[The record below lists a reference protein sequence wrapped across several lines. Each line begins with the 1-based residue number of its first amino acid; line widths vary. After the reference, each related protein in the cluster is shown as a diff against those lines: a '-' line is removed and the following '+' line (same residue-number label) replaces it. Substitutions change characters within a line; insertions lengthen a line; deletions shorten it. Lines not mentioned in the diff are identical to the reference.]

1 VKTPAARGPVS
12 SALVA
17 LLENQNADAEPGLT
31 IELHDL
37 ADAAVRGTADIL
49 HDEDLQG
56 ALFTA
61 YELRYSG
68 LDGVDDDWEWHPD
81 VLALCATIELAF
93 EQALR
98 DRVPLPPLPAPGVD
112 TVAAA
117 LFAMA
122 AADTGP
128 SVSRYLAKK
137 ATDEQAHEFLIQQSV
152 YKLKEADPHSWA
164 IPRLHGRAKAALVEI
179 QADEYGDG
187 RLARMH
193 SELFAQTMRE
203 VGLDDTVGYYVD
215 AVPAITL
222 ATSNM
227 MTMFGT
233 HRRLR
238 GAIAGHL
245 AAFEMTSSL
254 PNRQYGN
261 GFRRL
266 GYDFQVTHYFD
277 EHVEA
282 DAVHEQIAA
291 RDLAGALTADEPE
304 LLEDV
309 MFGAS
314 ACLFVDGLAG
324 SALLAAWTA
333 GESSLRVAESVG
345 GQA

>member
-1 VKTPAARGPVS
+1 MKTPHPRGPVG
-12 SALVA
+12 SALID
-17 LLENQNADAEPGLT
+17 LLENREDSIEAALATALHQLT
-31 IELHDL
+31 
-37 ADAAVRGTADIL
+37 AAAIRDTADIL
-49 HDEDLQG
+49 QDDDLQA

-68 LDGVDDDWEWHPD
+68 LDGIDDALEWHPD
-81 VLALCATIELAF
+81 VLRLVATIEAAF
-93 EQALR
+93 EETLR
-98 DRVPLPPLPAPGVD
+98 DQVPLPPLPSAGVD

-117 LFAMA
+117 LFEMA
-122 AADTGP
+122 AADTAP
-128 SVSRYLAKK
+128 SVARYLAKK

-164 IPRLHGRAKAALVEI
+164 IPRLHGRPKAALVEI
-179 QADEYGDG
+179 QSDEYGDG
-187 RLARMH
+187 RLAKMH
-193 SELFAQTMRE
+193 SQLFAQTMRGL
-203 VGLDDTVGYYVD
+203 GLDDTVGRYVD

-222 ATSNM
+222 ASSNM

-233 HRRLR
+233 QRRLR

-266 GYDFQVTHYFD
+266 GYDAEVTHYFD

-291 RDLAGALTADEPE
+291 RDLAGALTEDEPD

-309 MFGAS
+309 VFGAS
-314 ACLFVDGLAG
+314 ACLYVDGLVG
-324 SALLAAWTA
+324 SQVLAAWTA
-333 GESSLRVAESVG
+333 GESALRTAAPAG
-345 GQA
+345 TLA

>member
-1 VKTPAARGPVS
+1 VKIPSARGPVS
-12 SALVA
+12 TALVD
-17 LLENQNADAEPGLT
+17 LLENPLSEAEQAL
-31 IELHDL
+31 IARLHES
-37 ADAAVRGTADIL
+37 ATAAIHSTADL
-49 HDEDLQG
+49 LQDDDLQV

-68 LDGVDDDWEWHPD
+68 LDGIDDAWEWHPA
-81 VLALCATIELAF
+81 VLELCAVIEPAF
-93 EQALR
+93 EQTLR
-98 DRVPLPPLPAPGVD
+98 DRVPLPPLPEPGVD
-112 TVAAA
+112 SVAAA
-117 LFAMA
+117 LFELA

-164 IPRLHGRAKAALVEI
+164 IPRLQGRPKAALVEI
-179 QADEYGDG
+179 QSDEYGEG

-193 SELFAQTMRE
+193 SELFAVTMRGL
-203 VGLDDTVGYYVD
+203 GLDDTVGHYVD

-222 ATSNM
+222 TSSNM

-233 HRRLR
+233 QRRLR

-245 AAFEMTSSL
+245 AAFEITSSA
-254 PNRQYGN
+254 PNRFYGN

-266 GYDFQVTHYFD
+266 GYDADVTHYFD

-291 RDLAGALTADEPE
+291 RDLAGALTADEPD

-309 MFGAS
+309 LFGAS
-314 ACLFVDGLAG
+314 ACLYVDGLAG
-324 SALLAAWTA
+324 TQLLDAWTA
-333 GESSLRVAESVG
+333 GKTSLRVEVSSGLSA
-345 GQA
+345 

>member
-1 VKTPAARGPVS
+1 VKIPSARGPVS
-12 SALVA
+12 SSLID
-17 LLENQNADAEPGLT
+17 LLENTNPDAEPALAAT
-31 IELHDL
+31 LHS
-37 ADAAVRGTADIL
+37 ATAAAVRNTADIL
-49 HDEDLQG
+49 DDDDLQV

-68 LDGVDDDWEWHPD
+68 LDGVDDAWEWHPD
-81 VLALCATIELAF
+81 VVALCAAIERAF

-98 DRVPLPPLPAPGVD
+98 DRVPLPPMPEPGVD
-112 TVAAA
+112 SVAAA
-117 LFAMA
+117 LFELA

-164 IPRLHGRAKAALVEI
+164 IPRLQGRAKAALVEI

-193 SELFAQTMRE
+193 SELFALSMR
-203 VGLDDTVGYYVD
+203 GLGLNDTVGYYVD

-222 ATSNM
+222 TSSNM

-233 HRRLR
+233 QRRLR

-245 AAFEMTSSL
+245 AAFEITSSA
-254 PNRQYGN
+254 PNRFYGN

-266 GYDFQVTHYFD
+266 GYEAEVTHYFD

-291 RDLAGALTADEPE
+291 RDLAGALTVAEPQ

-309 MFGAS
+309 VFGAS
-314 ACLFVDGLAG
+314 ACLYVDGLAG
-324 SALLAAWTA
+324 THLLAAWTA
-333 GESSLRVAESVG
+333 GATSLRTIDAVG
-345 GQA
+345 LTS

>member
-1 VKTPAARGPVS
+1 VRMPSARGPVS
-12 SALVA
+12 SALID
-17 LLENQNADAEPGLT
+17 LLENTTAAAEPALAAT
-31 IELHDL
+31 LH
-37 ADAAVRGTADIL
+37 AATSAAIRDTQDIL
-49 HDEDLQG
+49 HDDDLQV

-68 LDGVDDDWEWHPD
+68 LDGVDDAREWHPD
-81 VLALCATIELAF
+81 VLALCAAIERAF
-93 EQALR
+93 ERALH
-98 DRVPLPPLPAPGVD
+98 DRVPLPPLPEPGVD
-112 TVAAA
+112 SVAAA
-117 LFAMA
+117 LFQLA

-187 RLARMH
+187 RLGRMH
-193 SELFAQTMRE
+193 SELFAVTMRGL
-203 VGLDDTVGYYVD
+203 GLDDTVGHYVD

-222 ATSNM
+222 TTSNM
-227 MTMFGT
+227 MTLFGT
-233 HRRLR
+233 QRRLR

-245 AAFEMTSSL
+245 AAFEITSSA
-254 PNRQYGN
+254 PNRFYGN

-266 GYDFQVTHYFD
+266 GYDAEVTHYFD

-291 RDLAGALTADEPE
+291 RDLAGALTVAEPHLLAD
-304 LLEDV
+304 V
-309 MFGAS
+309 IFGAA
-314 ACLFVDGLAG
+314 ACLYVDGLAG
-324 SALLAAWTA
+324 TQLLSAWTA
-333 GESSLRVAESVG
+333 GETSLRVADAAG
-345 GQA
+345 LPA

>member
-1 VKTPAARGPVS
+1 VKIPSTRGPVS
-12 SALVA
+12 AALVA
-17 LLENQNADAEPGLT
+17 LLKNVHPAAEP
-31 IELHDL
+31 DL
-37 ADAAVRGTADIL
+37 AATLRETASAAIRDTDDIL
-49 HDEDLQG
+49 HDDDIQV

-68 LDGVDDDWEWHPD
+68 LDGIDDAREWHPD
-81 VLALCATIELAF
+81 VVALCATIELAF
-93 EQALR
+93 EKALR
-98 DRVPLPPLPAPGVD
+98 DRVPVPPLPEPGVD

-117 LFAMA
+117 LFELA

-193 SELFAQTMRE
+193 SELFALTMRGL
-203 VGLDDTVGYYVD
+203 GLDDTVGFYVD

-222 ATSNM
+222 TSSNL

-233 HRRLR
+233 QRRLR

-245 AAFEMTSSL
+245 AAFEITSSA
-254 PNRQYGN
+254 PNRFYGN

-266 GYDFQVTHYFD
+266 GYDAEVARYFD

-291 RDLAGALTADEPE
+291 RDLAGALTADEPD
-304 LLEDV
+304 LLDDV
-309 MFGAS
+309 MFGAA
-314 ACLFVDGLAG
+314 ACLYVDGLAG
-324 SALLAAWTA
+324 TQLLAAWTA
-333 GESSLRVAESVG
+333 GQTSLRGAETAGVA
-345 GQA
+345 A